1 MIRPGSGKALA
12 NEKKYPNIIE
22 LAVPDD
28 GLDIELSRRIM
39 EFHKSRHIQPRYG
52 RWITKNNQ
60 TYCRWCFADL
70 AAACDFLEQFGGAFY
85 NPSIDEI
92 RQWSAVSIVL

>member
-28 GLDIELSRRIM
+28 GLEIELSRRIM
-39 EFHKSRHIQPRYG
+39 EFHKSRNIQPRYG

-60 TYCRWCFADL
+60 TYCR
-70 AAACDFLEQFGGAFY
+70 
-85 NPSIDEI
+85 
-92 RQWSAVSIVL
+92 